1 MYLGKIMKK
10 ILYISI
16 TFFWVVMTGLLVFQN
31 TAHHE
36 KNEIK
41 PVKLSLND
49 IKEHESWMGIYLK
62 DKKIGYS
69 GNSIKKE
76 GKETFKITDETF
88 MKLKFSNQIYDA
100 YVSGSAIT
108 KSDLS
113 PVSFSMNVLTS
124 VYTVNISGVIKGNKV
139 EVTVLS
145 GGSSYKKI
153 YPFPKSTYIP
163 ILLDQTLIRQDLEI
177 GKTYK
182 LMLFDPET
190 LASDQ
195 YMSITLKKKEKI
207 GNEDIYVFEKFYKDM
222 KTTSWV
228 NQDGEIVK
236 EENDF
241 GFKTIREPK
250 EIALA
255 KGKIQAGELI
265 SMSSIPSNILITNP
279 RELSFLKLTMRGV
292 KNFTIPQAITQKTL
306 KQGEAV
312 FLEIRK
318 ENANQKYEP
327 EKLPDILKKE
337 YLQPSAFIQSNDE
350 NIVNKTM
357 EIIADDTT
365 DLEKA
370 RKLNKWV
377 FDNLQKIP
385 TFSIP
390 SAVSVLK
397 EKKGDCNEHAVLLT
411 AMLRAAGI
419 PARMSVGLLY
429 LPPQGIFSNNKGG
442 FYYHAWVEAY
452 ISENWH
458 AFDATLGQDH
468 PDATHIKLIDG
479 DLDKQSEIIKLIGK
493 IKIKVEGFK

>member
-1 MYLGKIMKK
+1 MKK
-10 ILYISI
+10 IAYITI
-16 TFFWVVMTGLLVFQN
+16 IIFWVVMTGLLVFQN
-31 TAHHE
+31 SVRHE

-41 PVKLSLND
+41 PAKLALDD
-49 IKEHESWMGIYLK
+49 IKERENWMGIYLK

-88 MKLKFSNQIYDA
+88 MKLKFSNQVYDA
-100 YVSGSAIT
+100 YVSGSAIV
-108 KSDLS
+108 KKDLS

-145 GGSSYKKI
+145 GGSTYKKT

-163 ILLDQTLIRQDLEI
+163 ILLDQTLIRQNLET

-182 LMLFDPET
+182 LQVFDPET
-190 LASDQ
+190 LSSGQ

-207 GNEDIYVFEKFYKDM
+207 GNEDIFVFEKYYKDM

-228 NQDGEIVK
+228 NQNGEIVK

-241 GFKTIREPK
+241 GLKTIREPK

-265 SMSSIPSNILITNP
+265 SLSSIPSNVLIENS
-279 RELSFLKLTMRGV
+279 RDLSFLKLTMRGV
-292 KNFTIPQAITQKTL
+292 KNFTIPQTLMQKAT

-312 FLEIRK
+312 ILEIKK
-318 ENANQKYEP
+318 ENAGQKYQAET
-327 EKLPDILKKE
+327 LPDTLKKE

-357 EIIADDTT
+357 EITADDTT
-365 DLEKA
+365 DLQKA
-370 RKLNKWV
+370 KRLSKWV

-390 SAVSVLK
+390 SAVSVMK
-397 EKKGDCNEHAVLLT
+397 EKKGDCNEHSVLLA

-429 LPPQGIFSNNKGG
+429 LPPQGIFSSDKGG

-452 ISENWH
+452 ISGNWH
-458 AFDATLGQDH
+458 AFDPTIGQNY

-479 DLDKQSEIIKLIGK
+479 DLDRQSEIVRLIGK
-493 IKIKVEGFK
+493 IKIKVEDLK